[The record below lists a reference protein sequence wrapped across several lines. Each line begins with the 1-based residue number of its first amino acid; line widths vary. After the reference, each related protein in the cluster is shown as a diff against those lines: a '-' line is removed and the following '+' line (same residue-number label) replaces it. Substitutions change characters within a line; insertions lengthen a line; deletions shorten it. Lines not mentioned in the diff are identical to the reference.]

1 MARMGRWF
9 LVAFLAILAVMAV
22 RIGSELH
29 YSTCVDA
36 AAVHYS
42 GATDKLSN
50 AARVLDTQKCTR
62 SPFVHT
68 GQGPAG
74 APKAP

>member
-1 MARMGRWF
+1 MARMARWF
-9 LVAFLAILAVMAV
+9 LLALMAILALMAV

-29 YSTCVDA
+29 YSGCVEA
-36 AAVHYS
+36 AAVRYQ

-50 AARVLDTQKCTR
+50 AGRAQDTQQCTR
-62 SPFVHT
+62 SPFVNT

-74 APKAP
+74 APKGP

>member
-1 MARMGRWF
+1 MAPVARWF
-9 LVAFLAILAVMAV
+9 LVAFVAILALLAV

-29 YSTCVDA
+29 YSGCVEA
-36 AAVHYS
+36 ATVRYQ

-50 AARVLDTQKCTR
+50 AGRAQDTQQCTH

-74 APKAP
+74 APKGP

>member
-1 MARMGRWF
+1 MGRWF
-9 LVAFLAILAVMAV
+9 LVAFLAILALMAV

-36 AAVHYS
+36 VAVRYS
-42 GATDKLSN
+42 GGTDKLSN
-50 AARVLDTQKCTR
+50 AARTLDMQKCNR

>member
-1 MARMGRWF
+1 MARMGRWL
-9 LVAFLAILAVMAV
+9 LVAFLAILALMAV

-29 YSTCVDA
+29 YSGCVEA
-36 AAVHYS
+36 ATVRYE
-42 GATDKLSN
+42 GATDRLSN
-50 AARVLDTQKCTR
+50 AGRAQETQNCTR

-74 APKAP
+74 APKSP

>member
-9 LVAFLAILAVMAV
+9 LLAVAAILAVMAV

-29 YSTCVDA
+29 YSGCVEA
-36 AAVHYS
+36 AAVRYQ

-50 AARVLDTQKCTR
+50 AVRAQDTQKCTR

-68 GQGPAG
+68 GQGPVG
-74 APKAP
+74 APKGP